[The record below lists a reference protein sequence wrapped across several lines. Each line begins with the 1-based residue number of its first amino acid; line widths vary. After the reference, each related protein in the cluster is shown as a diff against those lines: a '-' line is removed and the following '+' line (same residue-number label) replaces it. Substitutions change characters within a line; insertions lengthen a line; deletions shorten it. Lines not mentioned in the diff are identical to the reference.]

1 MTALTARDPLVPA
14 AAAACAALAYTAALG
29 PAFVYPPNVEWLM
42 RGDFSLH
49 FFGWHLYRSGPW
61 TWPLGA
67 APHLIWPVGSSVGLT
82 DSVPLAAMVFKLAA
96 RWLPPEF
103 QYIGLWLVT
112 CAAMQGWFGARL
124 MQLAT
129 PRRAVQLAGAGLF
142 VASPPFF
149 FRYGHAAL
157 AAHWVLLAALWL
169 SLKPGAETPSWRGA
183 AAWAVLAAVTATINP
198 YLLLMVAVVMLAA
211 FARQALGAPWR
222 VPEVALHAAAA
233 LVAAWVGLWQSGS
246 LSVAG
251 DAGLTMT
258 GFGLFSANL
267 LTFVMPTEAGT
278 ALAPGP
284 FAYANPE
291 QYEGYAYLGG
301 GVLALAAALPLLA
314 RIPTRGTPGRRVW
327 PAGWRSRLPFA
338 LAVGFLAVM
347 ALGPALTV
355 GSQTLLSYDAGLWG
369 PFLTFRTN
377 GRMIWPLFYAVVAAV
392 AFAAAR
398 LPGRV
403 AALALSTALVLQV
416 VDLSGTPAW
425 MRTPG
430 EYGFRDPLV
439 SPLWTVAP
447 AHYDRLILVPTN
459 LCDRNGAP
467 DLRPFL
473 LLAGRTGL
481 AINAGATARY
491 DSRRAA
497 AYCGELDRE
506 VRDGFRDDRALYV
519 VRRDLLPALAPPG
532 DPARVCG
539 EVDGYGVCVTARSYG
554 RWRHRFALAE

>member
-1 MTALTARDPLVPA
+1 MTSPADRTPIVPA
-14 AAAACAALAYTAALG
+14 VAAACAALVYTAALG
-29 PAFVYPPNVEWLM
+29 ADFVYPPNIEWLM

-61 TWPLGA
+61 TLPLGA

-82 DSVPLAAMVFKLAA
+82 DAVPLAAMLLKPVA
-96 RWLPPEF
+96 RWLPAEF
-103 QYIGLWLVT
+103 QYIGPWLVT
-112 CAAMQGWFGARL
+112 CAALQGWFGARL

-129 PRRAVQLAGAGLF
+129 PRRVVQLAGAGLF

-157 AAHWVLLAALWL
+157 AAHWVLVAALWL
-169 SLKPGAETPSWRGA
+169 TLRPGAERASWRGA
-183 AAWAVLAAVTATINP
+183 AGWTALALVTATINP
-198 YLLLMVAVVMLAA
+198 YLVLMVVAVMLAA
-211 FARQALGAPWR
+211 FARQALTAPSSA
-222 VPEVALHAAAA
+222 PAVALHAGAGLA
-233 LVAAWVGLWQSGS
+233 AAWVGLWQSGS

-251 DAGLTMT
+251 EAGLTMA

-267 LTFVMPTEAGT
+267 LTFVMPTEAAT
-278 ALAPGP
+278 AFAPGP
-284 FAYANPE
+284 FRYANPE
-291 QYEGYAYLGG
+291 QYEGYAYLGA
-301 GVLALAAALPLLA
+301 GVLTLAASLPVLA
-314 RIPTRGTPGRRVW
+314 RIPGAPGPVRRVW
-327 PAGWRSRLPFA
+327 PAGWRSGLPLA
-338 LAVGFLAVM
+338 LALGGLAVM
-347 ALGPALTV
+347 ALGPSISA
-355 GSQTLLSYDAGLWG
+355 GGRTLVSYDPGIWG
-369 PFLTFRTN
+369 PLLAFRTN
-377 GRMIWPLFYAVVAAV
+377 GRMIWPLYYAVIAAV

-403 AALALSTALVLQV
+403 APLALSAALVLQIA
-416 VDLSGTPAW
+416 DLSGTPAW
-425 MRTPG
+425 MRAPA

-439 SPLWTVAP
+439 SPLWTIAP
-447 AHYDRLILVPTN
+447 GHYDRLVLVPSN

-491 DSRRAA
+491 DTRRAA
-497 AYCGELDRE
+497 AYCEALDRE
-506 VRDGFRDDRALYV
+506 VRAGFRDDRALYV

-532 DPARVCG
+532 DPGRVCG
-539 EVDGYGVCVTARSYG
+539 EVDGYGVCVSAASYA